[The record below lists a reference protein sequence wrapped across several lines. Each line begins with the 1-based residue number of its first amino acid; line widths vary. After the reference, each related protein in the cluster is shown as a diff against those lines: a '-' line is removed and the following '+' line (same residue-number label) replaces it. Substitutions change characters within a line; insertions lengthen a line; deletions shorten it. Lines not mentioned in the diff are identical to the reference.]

1 MNEAY
6 RGGNVVI
13 NKKTKN
19 AGLNQTVPVKGTPAN
34 INPEIKAILERVM
47 ERAGDEVQTEAVKE
61 AVEARNNVAPG
72 GKLPPVQENLFKWAG
87 FPTDMTRVSPFF
99 PLNVKDLK
107 DRPFL
112 KGLVI
117 TAAQWGEITY
127 TGPKLSTYEEDSLL
141 VLLACLEMVSKHR
154 SETTDK
160 DGRKTYTYRGPAL
173 PLLRALGYKQPS
185 GKDYKRL
192 IESLRLLTVAGVDL
206 RVSARPKNGAKKEP
220 RYTTMSAMLAN
231 VSWDNKDK
239 VLSATIN
246 PFFYEAYLAGTV
258 TLMDVAKRMS
268 LSGTIARSLYR
279 FVQSHRDNPVF
290 SGHYLTL
297 AQVLNMDTEQPGRK
311 LRELLKKAIAELTKN
326 GILTKK
332 SRFVSQDI
340 IQLHRDDAAL
350 PGRTSEK
357 ALK

>member
-1 MNEAY
+1 M
-6 RGGNVVI
+6 
-13 NKKTKN
+13 NKKAPKSDNKTEIPAIRTN
-19 AGLNQTVPVKGTPAN
+19 SPQITEALN
-34 INPEIKAILERVM
+34 AILERVK
-47 ERAGDEVQTEAVKE
+47 EQSGNEVQAEAEKQADEV
-61 AVEARNNVAPG
+61 RDIIAPG
-72 GKLPPVQENLFKWAG
+72 GKLPPVQESLFKWAG

-99 PLNVKDLK
+99 PMNVKDLK
-107 DRPFL
+107 DRPFM
-112 KGLVI
+112 KNLVI
-117 TAAQWGEITY
+117 TAAHWGEITY
-127 TGPKLSTYEEDSLL
+127 SGPKLSTYEEDSLL
-141 VLLACLEMVSKHR
+141 VLLACLEGVSKHR

-173 PLLRALGYKQPS
+173 PLLRALGYKKPNN
-185 GKDYKRL
+185 KDYRRL
-192 IESLRLLTVAGVDL
+192 TDSLKLLTVAGVDL
-206 RVSARPKNGAKKEP
+206 RVSSGQKNGGKKEP
-220 RYTTMSAMLAN
+220 RFTSMSAMLAN
-231 VSWDNKDK
+231 VSWDNEKK

-258 TLMDVAKRMS
+258 TLMDVAKRMA

-311 LRELLKKAIAELTKN
+311 LRELLKRAISELIKK
-326 GILTKK
+326 GVLTKK

-340 IQLHRDDAAL
+340 VVLHRSDDAL
-350 PGRTSEK
+350 PGKPPVR

>member
-1 MNEAY
+1 M
-6 RGGNVVI
+6 
-13 NKKTKN
+13 NKKAQKN
-19 AGLNQTVPVKGTPAN
+19 DNITEIPAIRTTSPHITEALN
-34 INPEIKAILERVM
+34 AILERVK
-47 ERAGDEVQTEAVKE
+47 EQSGNEVQAEAVTQAE
-61 AVEARNNVAPG
+61 ETRDIIAPG
-72 GKLPPVQENLFKWAG
+72 GKFPPVQESLFKWAG

-99 PLNVKDLK
+99 PMNVKDLK
-107 DRPFL
+107 DRPFM
-112 KGLVI
+112 KNLVI
-117 TAAQWGEITY
+117 TAAHWGEITY
-127 TGPKLSTYEEDSLL
+127 SGPKLSTYEEDSLL
-141 VLLACLEMVSKHR
+141 VLLACLEGVSKHR

-173 PLLRALGYKQPS
+173 PLLRALGYKKPNN
-185 GKDYKRL
+185 KDYRRL
-192 IESLRLLTVAGVDL
+192 TDSLKLLTVAGVDL
-206 RVSARPKNGAKKEP
+206 RVSSGQKNGGKKEP
-220 RYTTMSAMLAN
+220 RFTSMSAMLAN
-231 VSWDNKDK
+231 VSWDNEKK

-258 TLMDVAKRMS
+258 TLMDVAKRMA

-311 LRELLKKAIAELTKN
+311 LRELLKRAISELIKK
-326 GILTKK
+326 GALTKK

-340 IQLHRDDAAL
+340 VVLHRSDDAL
-350 PGRTSEK
+350 PGKPPVR

>member
-1 MNEAY
+1 MS
-6 RGGNVVI
+6 
-13 NKKTKN
+13 KKITKN
-19 AGLNQTVPVKGTPAN
+19 IEVNIDSAVKDVPVK

-47 ERAGDEVQTEAVKE
+47 ERAGSEVQTEAVKQ
-61 AVEARNNVAPG
+61 ASEAREMVAPG
-72 GKLPPVQENLFKWAG
+72 GKVPPVQESLFKWAG

-112 KGLVI
+112 KGLLI
-117 TAAQWGEITY
+117 TAAHWGEITY

-141 VLLACLEMVSKHR
+141 VLLACLEMVSRHR

-185 GKDYKRL
+185 AKDYKRL
-192 IESLRLLTVAGVDL
+192 IDSLRLLTVAGVDL
-206 RVSARPKNGAKKEP
+206 RVSARPKNGKQKEA
-220 RYTTMSAMLAN
+220 RYTSMSAMLAN

-239 VLSATIN
+239 ILSATIN

-279 FVQSHRDNPVF
+279 FVQSHRANPVF
-290 SGHYLTL
+290 SGHFLTL

-311 LRELLKKAIAELTKN
+311 LRELLKKAISELIKN

-332 SRFVSQDI
+332 SKFISQNI
-340 IQLHRDDAAL
+340 IQLHRSEEAL
-350 PGRTSEK
+350 PSKRSAK
-357 ALK
+357 ALQ

>member
-1 MNEAY
+1 M
-6 RGGNVVI
+6 
-13 NKKTKN
+13 NKKAPKN
-19 AGLNQTVPVKGTPAN
+19 DSQTEIPAIKTTSPQISEALN
-34 INPEIKAILERVM
+34 AILERVK
-47 ERAGDEVQTEAVKE
+47 EQSRNEVQAEAVNQANE
-61 AVEARNNVAPG
+61 TREIIAPG
-72 GKLPPVQENLFKWAG
+72 GKFPPVQESLFKWAG

-99 PLNVKDLK
+99 PMNVKDLK
-107 DRPFL
+107 DRPFM
-112 KGLVI
+112 KNLVI
-117 TAAQWGEITY
+117 TAAHWGEITY
-127 TGPKLSTYEEDSLL
+127 SGPKLSTYEEDSLL
-141 VLLACLEMVSKHR
+141 VLLACLEGVSKHR

-173 PLLRALGYKQPS
+173 PLLRALGYKKPNN
-185 GKDYKRL
+185 KDYRRL
-192 IESLRLLTVAGVDL
+192 TDSLKLLTVAGVDL
-206 RVSARPKNGAKKEP
+206 RVSSGQKNGGKKEP
-220 RYTTMSAMLAN
+220 RFTSMSAMLAN
-231 VSWDNKDK
+231 VSWDNEKK

-258 TLMDVAKRMS
+258 TLMDVAKRMA

-311 LRELLKKAIAELTKN
+311 LRELLKRAISELIKK
-326 GILTKK
+326 GVLTKK

-340 IQLHRDDAAL
+340 VVLHRSDDAL
-350 PGRTSEK
+350 PGKPPAR

>member
-1 MNEAY
+1 M
-6 RGGNVVI
+6 
-13 NKKTKN
+13 
-19 AGLNQTVPVKGTPAN
+19 
-34 INPEIKAILERVM
+34 
-47 ERAGDEVQTEAVKE
+47 
-61 AVEARNNVAPG
+61 VAPG
-72 GKLPPVQENLFKWAG
+72 GKLPPMQESLFKWAG

-117 TAAQWGEITY
+117 TAAHWGEITY

-141 VLLACLEMVSKHR
+141 VLLACLEVVSKHR

-160 DGRKTYTYRGPAL
+160 EGRKTYTYRGPAL
-173 PLLRALGYKQPS
+173 PLLRALGYKKPGS
-185 GKDYKRL
+185 KDYKRL

-206 RVSARPKNGAKKEP
+206 RVSTRPKNGGTREP
-220 RYTTMSAMLAN
+220 RFTSMSAMLAN
-231 VSWDNKDK
+231 VSWDDKDK

-258 TLMDVAKRMS
+258 TLIDVQKRMA
-268 LSGTIARSLYR
+268 LSGNIARSLYR

-290 SGHYLTL
+290 SGHFLTL
-297 AQVLNMDTEQPGRK
+297 AQVLNMDTEQPSFK
-311 LRELLKKAIAELTKN
+311 LRQLLRKAVSELISN

-332 SRFVSQDI
+332 SKFINQDI
-340 IQLHRDDAAL
+340 IQLHRSDEAL
-350 PGRTSEK
+350 PGKAPAK

>member
-1 MNEAY
+1 M
-6 RGGNVVI
+6 
-13 NKKTKN
+13 NKKPPKDS
-19 AGLNQTVPVKGTPAN
+19 PAN
-34 INPEIKAILERVM
+34 ELPAEKNIPDHIGGELRSILERVM
-47 ERAGDEVQTEAVKE
+47 ETAGDTVQEEAAEQAAEVREM
-61 AVEARNNVAPG
+61 VAPG
-72 GKLPPVQENLFKWAG
+72 GKLPPIQESLFKWAG

-112 KGLVI
+112 KGLII

-141 VLLACLEMVSKHR
+141 VLLACLEVVSKHR

-160 DGRKTYTYRGPAL
+160 EGRKTYTYRGPAL
-173 PLLRALGYKQPS
+173 PLLRALGYKQP
-185 GKDYKRL
+185 GAKDYKRL

-206 RVSARPKNGAKKEP
+206 RVSARSKNGGAKEP
-220 RYTTMSAMLAN
+220 RFTSMSAMLAN

-239 VLSATIN
+239 ILSATIN

-258 TLMDVAKRMS
+258 TLMNVAKRMS

-290 SGHYLTL
+290 SGHFLTL

-311 LRELLKKAIAELTKN
+311 LRELLKKAISELIKN

-332 SRFVSQDI
+332 SRFISQDI
-340 IQLHRDDAAL
+340 VQLYRSDEAL
-350 PGRTSEK
+350 PGKPPAK

>member
-1 MNEAY
+1 M
-6 RGGNVVI
+6 
-13 NKKTKN
+13 NKKTKG
-19 AGLNQTVPVKGTPAN
+19 ADSAVPAVTQVPTD
-34 INPEIKAILERVM
+34 ISEELKAVLERVK
-47 ERAGDEVQTEAVKE
+47 EHEAGEVQAEAE
-61 AVEARNNVAPG
+61 RQAVESRQVIAPG
-72 GKLPPVQENLFKWAG
+72 GKLPPIQESLFKWAG

-99 PLNVKDLK
+99 PMNVKDLK
-107 DRPFL
+107 DRPFM

-117 TAAQWGEITY
+117 TAAQWGDITY

-141 VLLACLEMVSKHR
+141 VLLACLEGVSKHR

-173 PLLRALGYKQPS
+173 PLLRALGYKKPNT
-185 GKDYKRL
+185 KDYKRL
-192 IESLRLLTVAGVDL
+192 LESLKLLTVAGVDL
-206 RVSARPKNGAKKEP
+206 RVSSGQKNGGKKEP
-220 RYTTMSAMLAN
+220 RFTSMSAMLAN
-231 VSWDNKDK
+231 VSWDSEKK

-258 TLMDVAKRMS
+258 TLMDVAKRMT

-290 SGHYLTL
+290 SGHFLTL

-311 LRELLKKAIAELTKN
+311 LRELLKKAISELIKS
-326 GILTKK
+326 GVLTKK

-340 IQLHRDDAAL
+340 IVLHRSDDAL
-350 PGRTSEK
+350 PGKAPAK

>member
-1 MNEAY
+1 M
-6 RGGNVVI
+6 
-13 NKKTKN
+13 NKKTIKD
-19 AGLNQTVPVKGTPAN
+19 AGGDQGPPGKDMPAK

-47 ERAGDEVQTEAVKE
+47 ERAGEEVQAEAVKQ
-61 AVEARNNVAPG
+61 ASEAREMVAPG
-72 GKLPPVQENLFKWAG
+72 GKFPPVQESLFKWAG

-117 TAAQWGEITY
+117 TAAHWGEITY

-173 PLLRALGYKQPS
+173 PLLRALGYKQPNA
-185 GKDYKRL
+185 KDYKRL

-206 RVSARPKNGAKKEP
+206 RVSSRPKNGGEKEP
-220 RYTTMSAMLAN
+220 RFTSMSAMLAN

-290 SGHYLTL
+290 SGHFLTL
-297 AQVLNMDTEQPGRK
+297 ARVLNMDTEQPGRK
-311 LRELLKKAIAELTKN
+311 LRELLKRAISELIKN

-340 IQLHRDDAAL
+340 IQLHRSEDAL
-350 PGRTSEK
+350 PGKRSPK
-357 ALK
+357 VLQ